1 MKNSEG
7 EIAVHMAREVVDAEA
22 RGKETG
28 HLDAPGSFREKRG
41 AFVTLHTYPANRLR
55 GCIGFPEPVFSLAS
69 ALVQA
74 AQHACH
80 DPRFPDLDE
89 SELDNIIVE
98 VSILTP
104 PKAVEVSDPRQLP
117 EVVQVGV
124 DGLIV
129 ERGPYRGLLLPQVP
143 VEWGWDAEEFLA
155 QTCVK
160 AGMSPDMWFDDQ
172 TRFYTFQ
179 AEVFSEEAPRGKVS
193 RIEMGGCR

>member
-1 MKNSEG
+1 MRDGEG
-7 EIAVHMAREVVDAEA
+7 EVAVRMARGIVDAEA

-28 HLDAPGSFREKRG
+28 HVDAPGSFREKRG
-41 AFVTLHTYPANRLR
+41 VFVTLHTYPANRLR

-80 DPRFPDLDE
+80 DPRFPDLEED
-89 SELDNIIVE
+89 ELDHIIVE

-104 PKAVEVSDPRQLP
+104 PQLVEVSDPRQLP
-117 EVVQVGV
+117 QAVQVGV

-129 ERGPYRGLLLPQVP
+129 ERGRHRGLLLPQVP
-143 VEWGWDAEEFLA
+143 TEWGWDAEEFLA

-160 AGMSPDMWFDDQ
+160 AGMSPDMRLDGQ
-172 TRFYTFQ
+172 TCFYTFQ
-179 AEVFSEEAPRGKVS
+179 AEVFSEETPRGMVS
-193 RIEMGGCR
+193 RKETGGCK